1 MILTFYWKE
10 EKLAVKTLYKWKVWT
25 KTKGEAGLQ
34 INNRWS
40 VLLQLHATLQIAA
53 MPTIEDP
60 DKVKRTEVIIQKTEQ
75 Q

>member
-25 KTKGEAGLQ
+25 KTKREAGLQ

-40 VLLQLHATLQIAA
+40 VLLQLHATLQRAA

-60 DKVKRTEVIIQKTEQ
+60 DKVKRTDVIIQKTEKQ
-75 Q
+75 